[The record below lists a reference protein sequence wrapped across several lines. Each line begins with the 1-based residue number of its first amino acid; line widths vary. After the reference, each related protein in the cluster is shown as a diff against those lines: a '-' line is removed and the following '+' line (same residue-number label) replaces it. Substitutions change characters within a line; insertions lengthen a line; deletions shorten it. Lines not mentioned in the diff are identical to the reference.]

1 MTTAVTRGI
10 DRLLRLD
17 YPLGNSEKE
26 IEYHEKRTV
35 SALEMVDALEV
46 MRTFFKDSR
55 DMLGKPIYRGEREF
69 DFVHDIKKY
78 IDAFFL
84 VGEDSDQ
91 SIQRRAKNRSMVVL
105 LLNPIVDLFQYK
117 SHEDMLNE
125 YDNVID
131 EAIDNIVNTNITAS
145 ADDAFVI
152 RRVIQKEIEK
162 RNRVQAAVDGIM
174 RLRRR
179 KKRRKKKKNK

>member
-1 MTTAVTRGI
+1 MTTVVTRGI

-17 YPLGNSEKE
+17 FPLGNSEKDLE
-26 IEYHEKRTV
+26 FHEKRTV
-35 SALEMVDALEV
+35 NALEMVDALEV
-46 MRTFFKDSR
+46 MRNFFKDTR

-69 DFVHDIKKY
+69 DFIHDIKKY
-78 IDAFFL
+78 INAYFL
-84 VGEDSDQ
+84 VGEDTRQ
-91 SIQRRAKNRSMVVL
+91 TAQRRAKNRSMIVL
-105 LLNPIVDLFQYK
+105 LLNPIVDLFQHK
-117 SHEDMLNE
+117 SHEETLNE
-125 YDNVID
+125 YDNIID
-131 EAIDNIVNTNITAS
+131 EAIEIIVNNNVTAT

-179 KKRRKKKKNK
+179 KKRRKKKKK

>member
-17 YPLGNSEKE
+17 FPPSDSEKDIE
-26 IEYHEKRTV
+26 IHDQRT
-35 SALEMVDALEV
+35 VDALE
-46 MRTFFKDSR
+46 MIDALETTRTFFKDSH

-69 DFVHDIKKY
+69 DFIHDIKKY
-78 IDAFFL
+78 INAYFL
-84 VGEDSDQ
+84 VGEDAKQ
-91 SIQRRAKNRSMVVL
+91 SALLRRKNRSMVVL
-105 LLNPIVDLFQYK
+105 LLNPVVDIFQHK
-117 SHEDMLNE
+117 THEDTLEE
-125 YDNVID
+125 YNNIID
-131 EAIDNIVNTNITAS
+131 GAIEIIVNNDITAS

-162 RNRVQAAVDGIM
+162 RNHVQAAIDGIM

-179 KKRRKKKKNK
+179 KKRRKKKKK

>member
-17 YPLGNSEKE
+17 FPLGNSEQQ

-35 SALEMVDALEV
+35 NALEMVDALEV
-46 MRTFFKDSR
+46 VRTFFKDSS
-55 DMLGKPIYRGEREF
+55 DMVGKPIYKGEREF
-69 DFVHDIKKY
+69 DFIHDIKEY
-78 IDAFFL
+78 INAYFL
-84 VGEDSDQ
+84 VGEDSNQ
-91 SIQRRAKNRSMVVL
+91 SIRRRAKNRSMVVL
-105 LLNPIVDLFQYK
+105 LLNPIVDLFQHK
-117 SHEDMLNE
+117 FHEDVLNE
-125 YDNVID
+125 YDNIID
-131 EAIDNIVNTNITAS
+131 EAIELIVNTNITAS

-162 RNRVQAAVDGIM
+162 RNRVQATVDGIM

-179 KKRRKKKKNK
+179 KKKRKKKKK